1 MRRLGVVGFF
11 LVAVSSVALAQQPVR
26 GNYLRIPQYQTT
38 GTLNLF
44 IESTGSDI
52 NNCISA
58 STPCLT
64 IQAAINKVPKY
75 IKHPVTV
82 TVGTG
87 NFTGARISGFMFD
100 AASDTTG
107 AYLLVQ
113 GTMSLSTLASGV
125 NTGTI
130 ASATAGTASSTTY
143 ATFTVTGAGWT
154 INDLAGRFVRLDT
167 GTGAGQTRVI
177 VSNTATVATIAG
189 AWSTTGS
196 TPTGTTTFSI
206 VEPGTSITTRA
217 NLPASVYTSSTA
229 RAAFILLGNMI
240 SRRDTATVSS
250 NDLVIRRFGWT
261 NAAQQAVEIHDTLS
275 IRIDTTKVSGGSGG
289 GILVASGPQE
299 LLVDSVVH
307 SSTLALLSL
316 FRTARRAEVRNSY
329 IVLTTSA
336 VFSGFPWS
344 TIFTDNQVN
353 LTTGTIWS

>member
-1 MRRLGVVGFF
+1 MRRLIGVVGFLLGSF
-11 LVAVSSVALAQQPVR
+11 ALAQQPVR
-26 GNYLRIPQYQTT
+26 GNYLRVPQYQTT
-38 GTLNLF
+38 GTLDLF
-44 IESTGSDI
+44 VESTGSDI
-52 NNCISA
+52 NHRLSA

-87 NFTGARISGFMFD
+87 NFTGARISRFIFD
-100 AASDTTG
+100 AESDKTG

-143 ATFTVTGAGWT
+143 ATFTVSVAGWT

-196 TPTGTTTFSI
+196 TPTGT
-206 VEPGTSITTRA
+206 
-217 NLPASVYTSSTA
+217 
-229 RAAFILLGNMI
+229 
-240 SRRDTATVSS
+240 
-250 NDLVIRRFGWT
+250 
-261 NAAQQAVEIHDTLS
+261 
-275 IRIDTTKVSGGSGG
+275 
-289 GILVASGPQE
+289 
-299 LLVDSVVH
+299 
-307 SSTLALLSL
+307 
-316 FRTARRAEVRNSY
+316 
-329 IVLTTSA
+329 
-336 VFSGFPWS
+336 
-344 TIFTDNQVN
+344 
-353 LTTGTIWS
+353 